1 MFSAKG
7 KTSCLSREK
16 QKEGTEK
23 PFPLFSSDSGR
34 LLGGAVEEG
43 NDLRT
48 QAVAVRGEGGV
59 ARAGGHARVD
69 GPLHGGG
76 VEGARAHIGK
86 GARAHIGKG
95 VCALSRRC
103 AGRSPLE
110 GDSLCARDGSIR
122 GEGRAARA
130 GGHVVFHRPSNGLF
144 VIRAA
149 LHVSEGRG
157 HGLRLGAAVG
167 SPQEGDH
174 LAARAARVRRKG
186 RGGRA
191 GGDVLRNG
199 PLDGVGIVGVVGDI
213 GKGKRRGA
221 VIVLVAQD
229 RGEEEVAEVRILVS
243 LVDLMGEGVGKE
255 DNVHAVF
262 LVGKALHAAV

>member
-1 MFSAKG
+1 MISRVFSCFRQKERHRVFLG
-7 KTSCLSREK
+7 KK

-86 GARAHIGKG
+86 GVR
-95 VCALSRRC
+95 ALSRRC

-130 GGHVVFHRPSNGLF
+130 GGHVVFHRPRNGLF

-149 LHVSEGRG
+149 LHVGEGRG

-199 PLDGVGIVGVVGDI
+199 PDNGVSIVGVVGDI

-229 RGEEEVAEVRILVS
+229 RGEEEVAEVGIFVS

-255 DNVHAVF
+255 DDIHAVF

>member
-1 MFSAKG
+1 MFSTKERHRVFLG
-7 KTSCLSREK
+7 KK

-23 PFPLFSSDSGR
+23 PFPLFSSDSGC
-34 LLGGAVEEG
+34 LLGTRCAIEERDDLGA
-43 NDLRT
+43 R
-48 QAVAVRGEGGV
+48 AVGVRGERGV

-86 GARAHIGKG
+86 GVR
-95 VCALSRRC
+95 ALSLRC

-110 GDSLCARDGSIR
+110 GDGLCARDGGIR

-130 GGHVVFHRPSNGLF
+130 GGHVVFHRPRNSLF
-144 VIRAA
+144 IVRAA
-149 LHVSEGRG
+149 LHVGEGRG
-157 HGLRLGAAVG
+157 RGLRLGAAVG

-174 LAARAARVRRKG
+174 LAARAARIRRKG

-191 GGDVLRNG
+191 GGDVLCDG
-199 PLDGVGIVGVVGDI
+199 PDNGVGIVGVVRNVGE
-213 GKGKRRGA
+213 GQGSRA
-221 VIVLVAQD
+221 VVVLVAQD
-229 RGEEEVAEVRILVS
+229 GGEEEVAEVGIFVS

-255 DNVHAVF
+255 DDVHAVF